1 VPPNVPNPESI
12 LFIVVSRIGD
22 TLFATPAIRSV
33 AEPFPE
39 ASITVLG
46 HSNRVEILR
55 SLPFVSRVGSIS
67 KKTAPWRGWFTK
79 KKYELAFVY
88 NFDEALVAYAL
99 RVAQNVVAFRQKDVR
114 LNARLY
120 RCVAPPPF
128 QSEHAVRQLLRL
140 PEAVGITADSLRLAY
155 YCTRTEREEATVRLS
170 RIGAD
175 KASPLIGLQVA
186 SFPTKAY
193 RDWPVEHFASLCD
206 RIVARWPNAHFL
218 IFGGQAEQ
226 SRTASLKARLGECAS
241 LFAGR
246 LTLRE
251 TAALMALTDLYVGVD
266 TGPTHLMSTYDIP
279 MVALYHCLSSSI
291 HTGPLD
297 HPMAYILNH
306 PSTGTDDCHE
316 ASSMAEISVD
326 QVMAMVEQALMEH
339 PPKPR

>member
-1 VPPNVPNPESI
+1 VTNPESI

-33 AEPFPE
+33 AKAFPD
-39 ASITVLG
+39 ARITVLG
-46 HSNRVEILR
+46 HPNRAEIFENV
-55 SLPFVSRVGSIS
+55 PFVSRVGSIS
-67 KKTAPWRGWFTK
+67 KKSAPWLGWLSK
-79 KKYELAFVY
+79 KKYDLAFAY
-88 NFDEALVAYAL
+88 NFDEALIAYAL
-99 RVAQNVVAFRQKDVR
+99 RVARDVVAFRQKDVG

-120 RCVAPPPF
+120 HCVVPPPF
-128 QSEHAVRQLLRL
+128 QSEHAARQLLRL
-140 PEAVGITADSLRLAY
+140 PEAVGITTDSLRLAY
-155 YCTRTEREEATVRLS
+155 FCTQAEHEEAAVRLG

-193 RDWPVEHFASLCD
+193 RDWPVEHFAELCD
-206 RIVARWPNAHFL
+206 RMVARWPNAHFL
-218 IFGGQAEQ
+218 IFGGDVEK
-226 SRTASLKARLGECAS
+226 SRTNWLKARLKDKTS
-241 LFAGR
+241 NFAGR

-251 TAALMALTDLYVGVD
+251 TAALMSWLDLYVGVD

-297 HPMAYILNH
+297 HPMAYIINH
-306 PSTGTDDCHE
+306 PSTGTAGCNE
-316 ASSMAEISVD
+316 TSSMAEISVD
-326 QVMAMVEQALMEH
+326 QVMAQVERALMEH